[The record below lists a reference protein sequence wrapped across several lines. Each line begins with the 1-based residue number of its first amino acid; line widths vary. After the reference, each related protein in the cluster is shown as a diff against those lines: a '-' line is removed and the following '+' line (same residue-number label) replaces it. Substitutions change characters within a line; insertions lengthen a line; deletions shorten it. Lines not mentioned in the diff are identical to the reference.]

1 MEATFLEN
9 LSPVESQA
17 LNFAAMTCAMLVAV
31 GIAWFFTIYHKKKR
45 KRKRKHRGHDRI
57 NPTRAEIGGLPPP
70 RSKSRYGGRGD
81 SQKPFDP

>member
-1 MEATFLEN
+1 MLADTAPLPQWGNFLAM
-9 LSPVESQA
+9 A
-17 LNFAAMTCAMLVAV
+17 LAILLVAI
-31 GIAWFFTIYHKKKR
+31 GCLIWFLMFRKKR